1 MSYFA
6 AFPFSYLVL
15 PINKNFDTFT
25 SYVMA
30 PTRNTHSSILLQLS
44 LLLIL
49 ATIFRSPPFAVA
61 GTPLENGDSTS
72 RNLLSATTQ
81 RKIDRPL
88 QNCTEA
94 ATKLQCLKNSKCR
107 WCRSEVVD
115 DMCFT
120 KSEAFRL
127 PSQVFIC
134 EWFVFFVV
142 FNLIYFEIY
151 LNLMSF

>member
-1 MSYFA
+1 MFYF
-6 AFPFSYLVL
+6 FYLVPIYKKFSPFS
-15 PINKNFDTFT
+15 

-30 PTRNTHSSILLQLS
+30 PTRNSHSSILHQLS

-61 GTPLENGDSTS
+61 GTELTNGDSTS
-72 RNLLSATTQ
+72 RNLLSTATQ
-81 RKIDRPL
+81 RKIDRPV

-107 WCRSEVVD
+107 WCRSEVLD

-134 EWFVFFVV
+134 E
-142 FNLIYFEIY
+142 
-151 LNLMSF
+151 